1 MQRSIAEL
9 DAAGVQVLAISTD
22 NLDGPAGLYEQNGYE
37 FPVLF
42 TALDPSTP
50 EDYGVFN
57 LFGDGLASAS
67 VFLIGTNGEIAWQSI
82 GLNYT
87 HQVEASEI
95 IEQVE
100 KLG

>member
-1 MQRSIAEL
+1 M
-9 DAAGVQVLAISTD
+9 
-22 NLDGPAGLYEQNGYE
+22 GYE

-42 TALDPSTP
+42 SALDPSVP
-50 EDYGVFN
+50 ESYGVFN

-67 VFLIGTNGEIAWQSI
+67 VFLIDKDGEIAWQSI

-87 HQVEASEI
+87 HQVEAEEI

>member
-1 MQRSIAEL
+1 MQRSQAEF
-9 DAAGVQVLAISTD
+9 DARGVQVLAISTD
-22 NLDGPAGLYEQNGYE
+22 NLDGPAALAAAQGYE
-37 FPVLF
+37 FTILF
-42 TALDPSTP
+42 TALDPSIP
-50 EDYGVFN
+50 AHYGVFN

-67 VFLIGTNGEIAWQSI
+67 VFLIDTNGEIAWQSV

-87 HQVEASEI
+87 HQVEAEEI